1 MRIKLDENIPANLT
15 ARLVELGHDA
25 DSVPDEDLTG
35 QPDSA
40 IWAATLAENRFL
52 ITQDLDFSDASQMP
66 PGSHPGI
73 LLIRLPAP
81 SRKALHERID
91 TLFTTEAIEQ
101 WAGCLVIATDRKIR
115 IRRPSDST

>member
-1 MRIKLDENIPANLT
+1 
-15 ARLVELGHDA
+15 
-25 DSVPDEDLTG
+25 
-35 QPDSA
+35 
-40 IWAATLAENRFL
+40 
-52 ITQDLDFSDASQMP
+52 MP